1 MNSDRPVVGVG
12 AIVVDDGA
20 LLMVK
25 RGLAPAAGLWS
36 IPGGRV
42 EPGERLADAVTR
54 EVAEETGLE
63 VVAGP
68 LAGIHEVLGPP
79 HYVVLD
85 FHAALRR
92 RATPAAGGD
101 AADARWVPLDSI
113 QDLECTPRLLETL
126 TSWGVVAGAPSA
138 EE

>member
-1 MNSDRPVVGVG
+1 M
-12 AIVVDDGA
+12 
-20 LLMVK
+20 
-25 RGLAPAAGLWS
+25 
-36 IPGGRV
+36 
-42 EPGERLADAVTR
+42 
-54 EVAEETGLE
+54 AEETGLE
-63 VVAGP
+63 VVPGP

-126 TSWGVVAGAPSA
+126 TSWGVVTSAPSA